1 MEADAALERTD
12 GVVELDPEAAVDVHL
27 VLVVHPRHAEDDGAL
42 GLDHPLVDVGL
53 DELRMAL
60 DGRLQGFHDLG
71 HGLMELVLAR
81 VQLLHLVDDVCND

>member
-1 MEADAALERTD
+1 MEADATLERAD

-27 VLVVHPRHAEDDGAL
+27 VLVIHPRHAEDDRAL

-60 DGRLQGFHDLG
+60 DGRFQGFHDLG

-81 VQLLHLVDDVCND
+81 VELLHLVDDVCND